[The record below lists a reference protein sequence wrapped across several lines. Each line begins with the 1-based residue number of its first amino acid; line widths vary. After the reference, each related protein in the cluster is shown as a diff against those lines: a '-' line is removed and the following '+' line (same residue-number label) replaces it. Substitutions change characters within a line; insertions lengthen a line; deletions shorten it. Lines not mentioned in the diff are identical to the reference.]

1 MTDEAEVTK
10 QVSAEME
17 RMVAQTARH
26 RANAT
31 KWDRDIA
38 VFLFAILAI
47 VIILLFQG
55 IVIEIVAPVAAFGL
69 AMGWLM
75 GWRKVKQV
83 YKRFYDEEVSK
94 LAQAILEETIEE
106 KVQKALRERW
116 G

>member
-38 VFLFAILAI
+38 VFLFAILDT
-47 VIILLFQG
+47 VIILQFQG
-55 IVIEIVAPVAAFGL
+55 IGIVVVASAAICGL

-75 GWRKVKQV
+75 GWIKVKQV
-83 YKRFYDEEVSK
+83 YERFYNEEVSK
-94 LAQAILEETIEE
+94 LAQAIVEETVEDM
-106 KVQKALRERW
+106 VQKALRKRW